1 MARSP
6 QSCARVLVAGALFFC
21 GPAGFRSCVPRP
33 PPISVHTTPRCPASV
48 VPSHLQ
54 PANVFAALFT
64 HTTPGAPQPAR
75 VCMRRFLSAVST
87 SRSPR
92 EARGAVLVPALWRCG
107 VSSGYRPVRRGP
119 AGRRRA
125 PGLRV
130 HEDAT
135 RCARAP
141 PACHAF
147 PPSCPLGF
155 GVRGVPL
162 TREQPPRHGAARSGD
177 VRTTDSL
184 GLASVPVRDLAPPP
198 CTPFSSIAPR
208 AAARVPGWA
217 LGRCAHAVARTHAA
231 IPGWAKVHEYSRRQ
245 STSSPSIHLVLH
257 LRAPVYCP
265 IFPAAKCALPP
276 QSPPES
282 PAHVRGCA
290 PTPPPP
296 PCPVFLFFLCAGF
309 AARTPCDW
317 DTASSGPGNRCQCRP
332 LRTGAAAQSGD
343 AHAQTGTPPRLAPTL
358 PQNLP
363 ARASCQRLSDR
374 RATPV
379 CDACPCTRPSV
390 FHTRQA
396 SRGRSGDS
404 ARPAGQRAASTPAA
418 ASVRLLPGAS
428 GGELRVSAVV
438 PAGARGDDRS
448 AGRRSPPSLPELPS
462 RPPTPFPP
470 THVPRFPSVLYEC
483 DTARVPCR
491 GAELAWPAH
500 EEPIWRCHARPALH
514 PNARSTH
521 CQAGSTR
528 HGVRLSPSP
537 APTAGASDN
546 RGMRSR
552 DHIQRNVAAGSSH
565 SERAL
570 ATMRRG
576 TLQAR
581 QWGRGVAADPTRAPS
596 APLAA
601 LFRAG
606 TTARAGVSWAD
617 TRSRRRTTS
626 GALGPGPGHA
636 LNRKRGPL

>member
-1 MARSP
+1 MYPHAAAPYGTIAAVVRARP
-6 QSCARVLVAGALFFC
+6 RRRRAFLLQACWFPVM
-21 GPAGFRSCVPRP
+21 RP
-33 PPISVHTTPRCPASV
+33 PA
-48 VPSHLQ
+48 PSHLR
-54 PANVFAALFT
+54 AHKYENCSSS
-64 HTTPGAPQPAR
+64 PAR
-75 VCMRRFLSAVST
+75 APREPRAVCPLLRHDALLRWFHLTSSPRTSSRHYSRTPHQEPRSPRVCVRRFPSAVST

-162 TREQPPRHGAARSGD
+162 TREHPPRHGAARSGD

-276 QSPPES
+276 QSPAES

-404 ARPAGQRAASTPAA
+404 ARPAGQ
-418 ASVRLLPGAS
+418 VR
-428 GGELRVSAVV
+428 
-438 PAGARGDDRS
+438 
-448 AGRRSPPSLPELPS
+448 
-462 RPPTPFPP
+462 
-470 THVPRFPSVLYEC
+470 
-483 DTARVPCR
+483 
-491 GAELAWPAH
+491 
-500 EEPIWRCHARPALH
+500 
-514 PNARSTH
+514 
-521 CQAGSTR
+521 
-528 HGVRLSPSP
+528 GVR
-537 APTAGASDN
+537 ASLCA
-546 RGMRSR
+546 R
-552 DHIQRNVAAGSSH
+552 
-565 SERAL
+565 RAL
-570 ATMRRG
+570 ARC
-576 TLQAR
+576 
-581 QWGRGVAADPTRAPS
+581 P
-596 APLAA
+596 
-601 LFRAG
+601 
-606 TTARAGVSWAD
+606 RAGVQRAF
-617 TRSRRRTTS
+617 
-626 GALGPGPGHA
+626 AA
-636 LNRKRGPL
+636 V